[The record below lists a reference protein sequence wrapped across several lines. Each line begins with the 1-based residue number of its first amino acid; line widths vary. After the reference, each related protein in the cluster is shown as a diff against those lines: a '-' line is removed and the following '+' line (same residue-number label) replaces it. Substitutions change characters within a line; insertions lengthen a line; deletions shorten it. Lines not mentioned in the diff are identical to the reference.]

1 MPYICGSDV
10 RANRNWCWF
19 LQKKKLIL
27 SNKAHWYLKGF
38 INHIFTTCTLY
49 AGGIIGPYFFF
60 FEEEV
65 GNAFGKWWT
74 TFFNESIDLNLGDT
88 WFQQGREIIT
98 LHRTEFLGRV
108 VSQTGDIHCPSTS
121 YDPTPFNLFLSDYL
135 TEKVCPQTGLSIV
148 TQHRWTDKSL
158 IIFDSSSKSHSK

>member
-19 LQKKKLIL
+19 LQKKNLYWAIKLIDTWKVL
-27 SNKAHWYLKGF
+27 LITFLLLVHCMLEELLAH
-38 INHIFTTCTLY
+38 T
-49 AGGIIGPYFFF
+49 FFF